1 MNKDGGITFTV
12 KGNFDTQAAKTR
24 ISAAIHKAQ
33 MKLDAQ
39 VLADSNFYCPL
50 RASQGGT
57 LQKSAIINTV
67 IGSGLV
73 KWCTPYARRQY
84 YGVNF
89 DHSKSANPNACAK
102 WFEAAKARKMEQ
114 WRKLVDDTIKNS

>member
-12 KGNFDTQAAKTR
+12 KGNFNDAAAKAR

-33 MKLDAQ
+33 MKLDQQ
-39 VLADSNFYCPL
+39 VINDSNYYVPL
-50 RASQGGT
+50 KTST

-67 IGSGLV
+67 LGSGLV
-73 KWCTPYARRQY
+73 KWRTPYARAQY

-89 DHSKSANPNACAK
+89 DHSKQRNPNACAK
-102 WFEAAKARKMEQ
+102 WFEAAKAHKLKDWE
-114 WRKLVDDTIKNS
+114 KLVNDTIENS

>member
-1 MNKDGGITFTV
+1 MNKGGGITFTF
-12 KGNFDTQAAKTR
+12 KGNFDTQAVKAR

-33 MKLDAQ
+33 MKLDQQ
-39 VLADSNFYCPL
+39 VITDSNYYCPL
-50 RASQGGT
+50 RAAQGGT
-57 LQKSAIINTV
+57 LQKSAQINTV

-73 KWCTPYARRQY
+73 VWRTPYARRQY

>member
-1 MNKDGGITFTV
+1 MNSNGGITFKATA
-12 KGNFDTQAAKTR
+12 NFDSAAAKR
-24 ISAAIHKAQ
+24 KFSGAIHKAQ
-33 MKLDAQ
+33 IKLDAQ

-50 RASQGGT
+50 KEGE
-57 LQKSAIINTV
+57 LQKSAIIDTV

-73 KWCTPYARRQY
+73 KWSTSYARRQY

-89 DHSKSANPNACAK
+89 DHSQQKNPNACAK

>member
-12 KGNFDTQAAKTR
+12 KGNFNDAAAKAR

-33 MKLDAQ
+33 MKLDQQ
-39 VLADSNFYCPL
+39 VITDSNYYVPL
-50 RASQGGT
+50 KTST

-67 IGSGLV
+67 LGSGLV
-73 KWCTPYARRQY
+73 KWRTPYARAQY

-89 DHSKSANPNACAK
+89 DHSKQRNPNACAK
-102 WFEAAKARKMEQ
+102 RFEAAKARKLKDWE
-114 WRKLVDDTIKNS
+114 KLVNDTIKNS

>member
-12 KGNFDTQAAKTR
+12 KGNFDTQAAKAR

-50 RASQGGT
+50 KEGT

-73 KWCTPYARRQY
+73 KWRTPYAHSQY
-84 YGVNF
+84 HRLDF
-89 DHSKSANPNACAK
+89 DHSQQKNPNACAK

>member
-50 RASQGGT
+50 KEGV
-57 LQKSAIINTV
+57 LQKSGIIHTV

-73 KWCTPYARRQY
+73 KWRTPYAHSQY
-84 YGVNF
+84 HRLDF
-89 DHSKSANPNACAK
+89 DHSQQKNPNACAK

-114 WRKLVDDTIKNS
+114 WRKLVDDTIKKS

>member
-12 KGNFDTQAAKTR
+12 KGNFNDAAAKAR

-33 MKLDAQ
+33 MKLDQQ
-39 VLADSNFYCPL
+39 VINDSNYYVPL
-50 RASQGGT
+50 KTST

-73 KWCTPYARRQY
+73 KWSTPYARAQY
-84 YGVNF
+84 YGVDF
-89 DHSKSANPNACAK
+89 DHSKQRNPNACAK
-102 WFEAAKARKMEQ
+102 WFEAAKARKMQQ
-114 WRKLVDDTIKNS
+114 WEKLVNDTVKNS

>member
-12 KGNFDTQAAKTR
+12 KGNFDTQAAKAR
-24 ISAAIHKAQ
+24 ISVAIHKAQ

-50 RASQGGT
+50 KDGA
-57 LQKSAIINTV
+57 LQKSGIIYTV

-73 KWCTPYARRQY
+73 KWRTPYAYSQY
-84 YGVNF
+84 HRLDF
-89 DHSKSANPNACAK
+89 DHSQQKNPNACAK

>member
-12 KGNFDTQAAKTR
+12 KGNFNDAAAKAR

-33 MKLDAQ
+33 MKLDQQ
-39 VLADSNFYCPL
+39 VINDSNYYVPL
-50 RASQGGT
+50 KTST

-67 IGSGLV
+67 LGSGLV
-73 KWCTPYARRQY
+73 KWRTPYARAQY

-89 DHSKSANPNACAK
+89 DHSKQRNPNACAK
-102 WFEAAKARKMEQ
+102 WFDAAKARKLKDWE
-114 WRKLVDDTIKNS
+114 KLVNDTIKNS

>member
-1 MNKDGGITFTV
+1 MNKDGSVTFTATA
-12 KGNFDTQAAKTR
+12 NFDDAAAKART
-24 ISAAIHKAQ
+24 SAAIHNAQ
-33 MKLDAQ
+33 IKLDQQ
-39 VLADSNFYCPL
+39 VITDSNYYVPL
-50 RASQGGT
+50 KTST

-67 IGSGLV
+67 LGSGEV
-73 KWCTPYARRQY
+73 KWVTPYARRQY

-89 DHSKSANPNACAK
+89 DHSKQRNPNACAR

>member
-1 MNKDGGITFTV
+1 LNSNGGITFTV

-33 MKLDAQ
+33 MKLDQQ
-39 VLADSNFYCPL
+39 VITDSNYYCPL
-50 RASQGGT
+50 RAAQGGT

-73 KWCTPYARRQY
+73 VWKTPYARRQY

-102 WFEAAKARKMEQ
+102 WFEAAKARKVKQ
-114 WRKLVDDTIKNS
+114 WEKLVNDTIKNS

>member
-12 KGNFDTQAAKTR
+12 QGNFDAQAVKAR
-24 ISAAIHKAQ
+24 ISASIHKAQ
-33 MKLDAQ
+33 MNLDQQ
-39 VLADSNFYCPL
+39 VVTDSNFYCPL
-50 RASQGGT
+50 KEGA

-73 KWCTPYARRQY
+73 RWIAPYSRKQY
-84 YGVNF
+84 YGVYY
-89 DHSKSANPNACAK
+89 DHTRSKNPNACAK

>member
-50 RASQGGT
+50 KEGA
-57 LQKSAIINTV
+57 LQKSGIIHTV

-73 KWCTPYARRQY
+73 KWRTPYAYSQY
-84 YGVNF
+84 HRLDF
-89 DHSKSANPNACAK
+89 DHSQQKNPNACAK

>member
-1 MNKDGGITFTV
+1 LNKDGGITFTV
-12 KGNFDTQAAKTR
+12 KGNFNDAATKAR

-39 VLADSNFYCPL
+39 VLADSNFFIPIK
-50 RASQGGT
+50 T
-57 LQKSAIINTV
+57 HTMENSAIINTV
-67 IGSGLV
+67 LGSGEIV
-73 KWCTPYARRQY
+73 WRTDYARRQY

-89 DHSKSANPNACAK
+89 DHSKQLNPNACAR

>member
-1 MNKDGGITFTV
+1 LNKDGGITFTV
-12 KGNFDTQAAKTR
+12 KGNFDTQAAKAR

-50 RASQGGT
+50 KEGA

-73 KWCTPYARRQY
+73 KWRTPYAHSQY
-84 YGVNF
+84 HRLDF
-89 DHSKSANPNACAK
+89 DHSQQKNPNACAK